1 MLTYT
6 TPILNEM
13 AEFRHWIAW
22 NAGGKPL
29 GRTLQPAHYGILFYT
44 KAKNSKFYDVRAPHK
59 ACRKCQTF
67 LKDYGGKEHLRHPFG
82 YQISDVWDDIHRV
95 RHASKRIENHP
106 CQLPVHLIERSIL
119 MTTDPGD
126 LVIDPFCG
134 GGAGVVA
141 AKQMGRNYI
150 GAEIDSYYQR
160 ISQEKMDEATA
171 TKVGDAYASI
181 HLDKIVSIRDCDI
194 REGLHCQPRAS

>member
-22 NAGGKPL
+22 NAG
-29 GRTLQPAHYGILFYT
+29 A
-44 KAKNSKFYDVRAPHK
+44 
-59 ACRKCQTF
+59 
-67 LKDYGGKEHLRHPFG
+67 
-82 YQISDVWDDIHRV
+82 
-95 RHASKRIENHP
+95 
-106 CQLPVHLIERSIL
+106 
-119 MTTDPGD
+119 
-126 LVIDPFCG
+126 
-134 GGAGVVA
+134 VA